1 LSDENPVGACGAAIR
16 LAREECTAVF
26 QVLRVIVLR
35 GQASLL
41 QALAASAAFLSVL
54 TFHNVEVFMATPFK
68 RTALTLLAASVA
80 AVSALLSSGAQAE
93 GKISIAQQFGIGY
106 LILDVVRDQQ
116 LIEKH
121 GKEQGL
127 DIKVDW
133 NSISG
138 ATAMN
143 EALLAGALDVV
154 SAGVPPMLTIWDRT
168 KGKQNV
174 KAIASLGSMPNYL
187 LTNNPNVKSL
197 KDFTEKDRI
206 AVPAAGVGFQSRTLQ
221 IETAKQFGAEHYK
234 KFDDI
239 SISLAH
245 PDATSALIAGG
256 SEINSHFSSPPF
268 QYQELQSPNV
278 HKVLSSYDVLGG
290 QATFNVLYTTEKFHD
305 ENPKTY
311 KAFYAALA
319 EAEKIIKADK
329 PVAAQTYI
337 RVEQSK
343 LALPLVEKIVADP
356 EINFTVV
363 PQRTFIYAEKL
374 QELGVL
380 KNKAAS
386 WKDYFF
392 EEAHGSEGS

>member
-1 LSDENPVGACGAAIR
+1 
-16 LAREECTAVF
+16 
-26 QVLRVIVLR
+26 
-35 GQASLL
+35 
-41 QALAASAAFLSVL
+41 
-54 TFHNVEVFMATPFK
+54 MATPFK
-68 RTALTLLAASVA
+68 RSALTLLATSLAGS
-80 AVSALLSSGAQAE
+80 LLFSSGAQAE

-121 GKEQGL
+121 GKAQGL
-127 DIKVDW
+127 EIKVDW

-143 EALLAGALDVV
+143 EALLTGALDVV
-154 SAGVPPMLTIWDRT
+154 SAGVPPMLTVWDRT
-168 KGKQNV
+168 RGKQNV

-187 LTNNPNVKSL
+187 LTNNPNIRTL
-197 KDFTEKDRI
+197 KDFSDKDRI

-221 IETAKQFGAEHYK
+221 IETAREFGNAQYK

-239 SISLAH
+239 SVSLPH
-245 PDATSALIAGG
+245 PDATAALIAGG

-268 QYQELQSPNV
+268 QYQALQNPNV

-311 KAFYAALA
+311 KAFYDALA

-329 PVAAQTYI
+329 SAAARTYI

-343 LALPLVEKIVADP
+343 LPLELVEKIVNDP

-363 PQRTFIYAEKL
+363 PQRTGVYAEKL

-380 KNKAAS
+380 KNKAES

-392 EEAHGSEGS
+392 EEAHGGAGS

>member
-1 LSDENPVGACGAAIR
+1 
-16 LAREECTAVF
+16 
-26 QVLRVIVLR
+26 
-35 GQASLL
+35 
-41 QALAASAAFLSVL
+41 
-54 TFHNVEVFMATPFK
+54 MATPFK
-68 RTALTLLAASVA
+68 RSALTLLAATLA
-80 AVSALLSSGAQAE
+80 AGALFSSGARAE

-121 GKEQGL
+121 GKAQGL
-127 DIKVDW
+127 EITVDW

-143 EALLAGALDVV
+143 EALLTGALDVV
-154 SAGVPPMLTIWDRT
+154 SAGVPPMLTVWDRT

-174 KAIASLGSMPNYL
+174 KAIAALGSMPNYL
-187 LTNNPNVKSL
+187 LTNNPNIKTL
-197 KDFTEKDRI
+197 KDFSDKDRI

-221 IETAKQFGAEHYK
+221 IETAREFGDEQFK
-234 KFDDI
+234 KFDNI
-239 SISLAH
+239 SVSLPH
-245 PDATSALIAGG
+245 PDATAALIAGG

-268 QYQELQSPNV
+268 QYQALQNPNV
-278 HKVLSSYDVLGG
+278 HKVLSSYDILGG
-290 QATFNVLYTTEKFHD
+290 PATFNVLYTTEKFHD

-311 KAFYAALA
+311 KAFYDALA
-319 EAEKIIKADK
+319 EAENIIKADK
-329 PVAAQTYI
+329 PAAAQTYI

-343 LALPLVEKIVADP
+343 LPLALVEQIVKDP
-356 EINFTVV
+356 EIDFTVV

-392 EEAHGSEGS
+392 EEAHGGAGS